1 MSEAHDQIERAL
13 AESGRPI
20 DITEE
25 AGLEPDVPPDR
36 TRQFSHTGFS
46 RMRREWP
53 DDDAAVMAE
62 VRAYADDVIRQEFRV
77 AFLVIERLRRSVR
90 EPLVDKVSGEVQ
102 AYDDG
107 TPKWELDEDGL
118 PVEKWHSLSD
128 GARSDARHLIVTY
141 LAEWQM
147 LSIDKWAEAMFAKV
161 QWEERFAR
169 GFTALSGADLPG
181 KPTIDDRTQWGHRLS
196 SDERYFAVFKAYVS
210 KKADAL
216 IRTMMSLERLLES
229 TAIR

>member
-1 MSEAHDQIERAL
+1 MSEAHDQVERVL

-25 AGLEPDVPPDR
+25 APLEPDVPPDR
-36 TRQFSHTGFS
+36 TRQFAHTGFS
-46 RMRREWP
+46 RMRRNWP
-53 DDDAAVMAE
+53 DDDAMVMAE
-62 VRAYADDVIRQEFRV
+62 VKACADDIVREKFRV
-77 AFLVIERLRRSVR
+77 AFLVLERLRKAVR
-90 EPLVDKVSGEVQ
+90 EPLVNEATGEVQ

-118 PVEKWHSLSD
+118 PVEKWYSLSD
-128 GARSDARHLIVTY
+128 SARSNARYLIVTHM
-141 LAEWQM
+141 AEWQM
-147 LSIDKWAEAMFAKV
+147 AAADDWAEAMFAKV

-169 GFTALSGADLPG
+169 GFTALPDVTLPG

-196 SDERYFAVFKAYVS
+196 ADERYFAVFRAYVS

-216 IRTMMSLERLLES
+216 IKSMMSLERLLEN